1 MRINY
6 KEKRFISEEETSSQ
20 AVEFMV
26 EDAKL
31 QFEKDLLET
40 KKELSENQLE
50 LDSLKTQYPLDVQA
64 IIDKQVE
71 IENLNDAIT
80 RMNKLKEEFG
90 F

>member
-1 MRINY
+1 M
-6 KEKRFISEEETSSQ
+6 
-20 AVEFMV
+20 
-26 EDAKL
+26 

-64 IIDKQVE
+64 IIDKQIE
-71 IENLNDAIT
+71 IENLKDAIF
-80 RMNKLKEEFG
+80 RMGKLKEEFG